1 MKGVMYYELLKPS
14 QIITAERYQQQ
25 LINLNHT
32 LNRKYPIIAQ
42 RKYKV
47 ILSHDIIRPR
57 CKNN

>member
-25 LINLNHT
+25 LINLNHI
-32 LNRKYPIIAQ
+32 LNQKYPIIAQ

-47 ILSHDIIRPR
+47 ILSHDII
-57 CKNN
+57 